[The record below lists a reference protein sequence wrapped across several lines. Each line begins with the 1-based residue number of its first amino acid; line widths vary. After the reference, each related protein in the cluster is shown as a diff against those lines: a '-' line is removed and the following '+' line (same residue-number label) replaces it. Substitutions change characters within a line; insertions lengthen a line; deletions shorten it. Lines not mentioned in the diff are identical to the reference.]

1 MVFPGKFRD
10 HILADKM
17 HVLSVS
23 FLVDSLVRAGVR
35 VRKLAPV
42 RRSLEEL
49 YMEIHHAAAA
59 PPVAGLV

>member
-23 FLVDSLVRAGVR
+23 FLVDSLVRRRGGTAANIAYS
-35 VRKLAPV
+35 LA
-42 RRSLEEL
+42 LLGE
-49 YMEIHHAAAA
+49 
-59 PPVAGLV
+59 